1 MNLENM
7 IQIGRSESEML
18 TYSVIPLMRSLEE
31 SYPQRQKVERR
42 LPEAESCER
51 WHLM

>member
-1 MNLENM
+1 MNFEDM
-7 IQIGRSESEML
+7 ILIKTSEL
-18 TYSVIPLMRSLEE
+18 QKFKYSVIPLMRSLEE